1 MNSLGGDAASN
12 SLHGT
17 DIKIVSKYGIMIKSL
32 LSVSLTDDSLF
43 LYWRSFPEKVGCEM
57 SFLRRVS
64 ISPTNGQRL
73 DLVFADFDM
82 QVEFESPAT
91 CELLCSILSSL
102 ILEASAFDK
111 EHFIQAQSSMSAA
124 MYTQSLRHAGYQIST
139 KQELMYQ
146 LCVSLRMKEGGLLVE
161 KVLSK
166 ISAGLLRAGFTK
178 WTVFLRELNM
188 NNMNEDK
195 ARWRLHA
202 AANQDVDLQAWYHS
216 VFFHEV
222 YRLRGPFWF
231 RDAVL
236 PVYRNSYD
244 LVDNALSPL
253 EEAALA
259 HVLCS
264 PETSYGDV
272 AGQMFV
278 VQAILRPELFAVF
291 QKLAAQGM
299 QVIKYPR
306 SGRPAKKMF
315 RFSFVEGNIYLTW
328 RGKFGNQGVDL
339 GEVSSIAAGISS
351 EVLKKAAQPG
361 RADQY
366 LSVICAGRSVDLCFE
381 SVQERDEWK
390 GMLEMLARK
399 EHGELVGVEPLAPP
413 AENDLFE
420 WLLIYSAMGEGFLPV
435 AVRKSIL
442 RRGSSKLNRK
452 QSSGSLSTVS
462 APTPQT

>member
-1 MNSLGGDAASN
+1 MATENA

-17 DIKIVSKYGIMIKSL
+17 DVKIVSKYGIMIKSR

-43 LYWRSFPEKVGCEM
+43 LYWRNYPEKIGCEM
-57 SFLRRVS
+57 SFLRRVN
-64 ISPTNGQRL
+64 ISAANSLRL

-82 QVEFESPAT
+82 QVEFENTGT

-102 ILEASAFDK
+102 IIEAAAFEK
-111 EHFIQAQSSMSAA
+111 EHTPQSSMSAA
-124 MYTQSLRHAGYQIST
+124 IHTQSLRYAGYQIST

-146 LCVSLRMKEGGLLVE
+146 SCTSLKMKEGGLLVE
-161 KVLSK
+161 KFLSK
-166 ISAGLLRAGFTK
+166 FSGAILRVGFSK
-178 WTVFLRELNM
+178 WTNYLRELNSDK
-188 NNMNEDK
+188 MNEDK

-202 AANQDVDLQAWYHS
+202 VANQDVDLQAWYHA
-216 VFFHEV
+216 VFFQEV
-222 YRLRGPFWF
+222 YRLRGPFWY

-278 VQAILRPELFAVF
+278 VQAILRPDLFSVF
-291 QKLAAQGM
+291 QRLAAQGM

-339 GEVSSIAAGISS
+339 GEVSSISPGISTD
-351 EVLKKAAQPG
+351 VLRKAAQSS

-381 SVQERDEWK
+381 TVQERDEWK
-390 GMLEMLARK
+390 DMLELLTRK
-399 EHGELVGVEPLAPP
+399 EHGQLIGIEPLTLP
-413 AENDLFE
+413 ADNDLFE
-420 WLLIYSAMGEGFLPV
+420 WLLIYSAIGEGLLPLS
-435 AVRKSIL
+435 VRKDIL
-442 RRGSSKLNRK
+442 RRGSPSKSARK
-452 QSSGSLSTVS
+452 TGGSL
-462 APTPQT
+462 